1 MAAAVSAVTRLAAV
15 SFDSILAFILLLA
28 FWSWLG
34 PARVVVR
41 AQDRPEQAQA
51 RAPRF
56 AVDPLW
62 FKPLP
67 DRWVTGDVGGNCVDA
82 QDHVFIVNRG
92 NLYAREEIAA
102 KNAPP
107 VIEFDTAGKVI
118 NSWGDWNLVPKKLH
132 GCFVDY
138 QGNVWIAGNEDGVVQ
153 KYSHDG
159 SKLLLQI
166 GTRGRF
172 DTSDGTIS
180 GAPMNSSHTLLNLP
194 ADVAV
199 DPANGDVYIADGYGN
214 RRVVVFDRNGNFLR
228 QWGRQGTE
236 AETMRGGG
244 GGLFLKAVHCVV
256 LGNDG
261 LVYVC
266 DRSADR
272 IEVFD
277 KMGGFQKNIFVESQ
291 TAALTG
297 IGSACWLAFS
307 PDPAQ
312 EFMYVV
318 DCGDEEVRVLDHAT
332 GIGLSSFG
340 RPGSQAGEFLGLH
353 TLAVNSKGD
362 IITGEANIEAGG
374 GRRVQ
379 MFKLIGN

>member
-1 MAAAVSAVTRLAAV
+1 VT
-15 SFDSILAFILLLA
+15 FILLLA
-28 FWSWLG
+28 FWSLLG
-34 PARVVVR
+34 PVQVAVHT
-41 AQDRPEQAQA
+41 QDQAGHHTLN
-51 RAPRF
+51 APHF
-56 AVDPLW
+56 AVDPFW

-92 NLYAREEIAA
+92 NLYAREEIVA
-102 KNAPP
+102 KKAPP
-107 VIEFDTAGKVI
+107 VIEFDATGKVV

-138 QGNVWIAGNEDGVVQ
+138 EGNVWISGNEDAIVQ

-166 GTRGRF
+166 GTRQQF

-194 ADVAV
+194 ADMAV
-199 DPANGDVYIADGYGN
+199 DPSNGDVYIADGYGN
-214 RRVVVFDRNGNFLR
+214 RRVVVFDRSGNFLR
-228 QWGRQGTE
+228 QWGRQGTKAQTE
-236 AETMRGGG
+236 AGV

-277 KMGGFQKNIFVESQ
+277 KMGGFQRNVFVESQ
-291 TAALTG
+291 TAPLTG

-307 PDPAQ
+307 PDAAQ
-312 EFMYVV
+312 KFMYVA
-318 DCGDEEVRVLDHAT
+318 DCGDEEVRVLDRVT
-332 GIGLSSFG
+332 GKALESFG
-340 RPGSQAGEFLGLH
+340 RPGLQAGEFLGLH
-353 TLAVNSKGD
+353 TLAADSKGD